1 MRRVFFALGVLLL
14 MLTPMMVLAQEPG
27 GTIIAGNGG
36 TSVGSL
42 VDIRCTGTDC
52 RYITQFLYP
61 GMLGTDPETQF
72 FAAGVPGAMAT
83 DYTVSEDGLVYTFT
97 LDPNRTWSD
106 GEQIDGWDYKFAY
119 DAILSGQIESPYQGN
134 IDGRMTS
141 VEVSEDGL
149 TVTVTFSDA
158 QCDTLSLVSIP
169 TFTPGHV
176 YGWEA
181 GVEDFDFS
189 VMVDHPM
196 DTEPNVTGGIFAFES
211 QSAGERVALVPDE
224 NHPTPPQVDGLLYV
238 NVPDQ
243 TVLAERFIA
252 GELNVSEGVQNAK
265 RQEIRDNESL
275 QYFDFP
281 GRTWDYVAFNLANPD
296 NPQDGVELDA
306 DGNPVYDE
314 NGLPVIAEQEA
325 NELFSDQRV
334 RRAFQHA
341 INLDEIMEK
350 AVLGEGTIMA
360 ANELPSS
367 WALNPDL
374 APIPHDPEAA
384 AALLDEAGWVLGDDG
399 IRVCQGCGTA
409 EDGTR
414 FSFELLTNE
423 GNTRRGQI
431 GELVQDHL
439 GALGIEV
446 IFTAID
452 FNQLLEIM
460 DAQTYDALILGWSN
474 GYPIDPDQTTLFT
487 SDGDVVGS
495 GFNFVSYTN
504 PEIDR
509 LMLEAKTVPGCAVE
523 DRAALY
529 HQIQEILQN
538 DQPYLWLFAQ
548 GGFYAANAAVEG
560 FGPYPNEM
568 YWNVETWSV
577 AQ

>member
-1 MRRVFFALGVLLL
+1 MRRVIFALALLA
-14 MLTPMMVLAQEPG
+14 MVMTPFAVMAQEPG

-42 VDIRCTGTDC
+42 VDIRCSGTDC

-61 GMLGTDPETQF
+61 GLLGTDPETQF
-72 FAAGVPGAMAT
+72 FAAGVPGAMAL
-83 DYTVSEDGLVYTFT
+83 DYSVSDDGLVYTIN
-97 LDPNRTWSD
+97 LDQTRTWSD
-106 GEQIDGWDYKFAY
+106 GTPVTGWDYKFAY
-119 DAILSGQIESPYQGN
+119 DAILSGLIESPYQPL

-141 VEVSEDGL
+141 VEVSEDGYTL
-149 TVTVTFSDA
+149 TVTFADA
-158 QCDTLSLVSIP
+158 QCDTLSLLSVP

-176 YGWEA
+176 YGWTPDA
-181 GVEDFDFS
+181 TDFDFAT
-189 VMVDHPM
+189 MVDHPM
-196 DTEPNVTGGIFAFES
+196 DTEPSVTGGVFAFES
-211 QSAGERVALVPDE
+211 QSAGERVALVSDPTY
-224 NHPTPPQVDGLLYV
+224 PTPAQVDGLLYV

-252 GELNVSEGVQNAK
+252 GELNVAEGIQNVK
-265 RQEIRDNESL
+265 RQEVRDNENL

-281 GRTWDYVAFNLANPD
+281 GRTWDYVGLNLANPD

-314 NGLPVIAEQEA
+314 NGLPVMVEQEPHP
-325 NELFSDQRV
+325 LFADQRV
-334 RRAFQHA
+334 RRALQHA

-350 AVLGEGTIMA
+350 AVLGEGVVMA

-374 APIPHDPEAA
+374 APIPYDPEAA
-384 AALLDEAGWVLGDDG
+384 AALLAEAGWTPGDDG
-399 IRVCQGCGTA
+399 ILVNA
-409 EDGTR
+409 DGVR
-414 FSFELLTNE
+414 FSFEILTNE

-431 GELVQDHL
+431 GELVQDQL

-446 IFTAID
+446 TFTAID

-460 DAQTYDALILGWSN
+460 DAQTFDAIILGWSN

-509 LMLEAKTVPGCAVE
+509 LMLEAKTVAGCSKE

-529 HQIQEILQN
+529 YQIQEILQN

-548 GGFYAANAAVEG
+548 GGFYAASNSVEG
-560 FGPYPNEM
+560 WGPYPNEA
-568 YWNVETWSV
+568 YWNVETWTVS
-577 AQ
+577 Q